1 VLTQTV
7 FNIAARTLSRW

>member
-7 FNIAARTLSRW
+7 FNITACTWSKW